1 MDLYHTVERG
11 GHIAA
16 CCINCRIKDTKV
28 LGTCMGHVKRHFYV
42 GTHSECAYPPTSYLL
57 PKPHSLKWQREW
69 SFGGLIWEGEAQRRN
84 ITRQVRLV
92 EKVGTASHQPQPSTL
107 IRALKL
113 KSRKRLTQGAQGANT
128 PRRTVVKL
136 LRPEDW
142 RPSKEER
149 KFPGKVSIT
158 STFNALHQFS

>member
-1 MDLYHTVERG
+1 MIFSKSEGSYLHTPLYKGKNRAVIFPSINSVKSQPLDLYHTVERG

-84 ITRQVRLV
+84 ITRQVRPE
-92 EKVGTASHQPQPSTL
+92 EKVGLASH
-107 IRALKL
+107 
-113 KSRKRLTQGAQGANT
+113 
-128 PRRTVVKL
+128 
-136 LRPEDW
+136 
-142 RPSKEER
+142 
-149 KFPGKVSIT
+149 
-158 STFNALHQFS
+158 